1 MSIELFWNFNKQIY
15 SGVYHFDFMIINKDT
30 LESYKVGY
38 IVVNTKTK
46 KCSHF
51 LPNSLLEKTP
61 NIDMESI
68 IQKVINDT
76 KNISK
81 TAY

>member
-1 MSIELFWNFNKQIY
+1 MNIELFWNFNKQVY
-15 SGVYHFDFMIINKDT
+15 SGVYHFDFMIINQNT
-30 LESYKVGY
+30 LKSYKVGY

-46 KCSHF
+46 KNSYF
-51 LPNSLLEKTP
+51 LPKSLLEKSP
-61 NIDMESI
+61 NIDIESI
-68 IQKVINDT
+68 INKVIMDA

>member
-1 MSIELFWNFNKQIY
+1 MNIELFWNFNKQLY
-15 SGVYHFDFMIINKDT
+15 SGVYHFDFMIINQET
-30 LESYKVGY
+30 LESNIVGY

-46 KCSHF
+46 KNSYF
-51 LPNSLLEKTP
+51 LPKSLLEKSP
-61 NIDMESI
+61 NMNIDTI
-68 IQKVINDT
+68 IEKVIKDA

>member
-1 MSIELFWNFNKQIY
+1 MSIELFWTFNKQIY

-30 LESYKVGY
+30 LESHKVGY

-46 KCSHF
+46 KSSYF
-51 LPNSLLEKTP
+51 LPNSLLEKSP
-61 NIDMESI
+61 NMDIELI
-68 IQKVINDT
+68 IQKVIQDA

>member
-1 MSIELFWNFNKQIY
+1 MSIELFWTFNKQIY
-15 SGVYHFDFMIINKDT
+15 SGVYHFDFMIINHDT

-46 KCSHF
+46 KNSYS
-51 LPNSLLEKTP
+51 LPKNLLEKSP
-61 NIDMESI
+61 NIDIESI
-68 IQKVINDT
+68 IEKVITDA

-81 TAY
+81 NAY

>member
-1 MSIELFWNFNKQIY
+1 MSIELFWTFNKQIY
-15 SGVYHFDFMIINKDT
+15 SGVYHFDFMIINKDI
-30 LESYKVGY
+30 LESQKVGY

-46 KCSHF
+46 KSSYF
-51 LPNSLLEKTP
+51 LPKSLLDISP
-61 NIDMESI
+61 NIDIDDI
-68 IQKVINDT
+68 IERVIKDA

>member
-38 IVVNTKTK
+38 IVINTKTK
-46 KCSHF
+46 KSSYF
-51 LPNSLLEKTP
+51 LPNSLLEKSP
-61 NIDMESI
+61 NMDIDAI
-68 IQKVINDT
+68 IDKVVSDS
-76 KNISK
+76 KNISR

>member
-1 MSIELFWNFNKQIY
+1 MSIELFWTFNKQIY

-30 LESYKVGY
+30 LESNKVGY

-46 KCSHF
+46 KSSYF
-51 LPNSLLEKTP
+51 LPNSLLEKSP
-61 NIDMESI
+61 NMDIELI
-68 IQKVINDT
+68 IQKVIQDA